1 MEHTYPLRTREDKRP
16 NQTMQ
21 LQTELLFR
29 CGVRCCII
37 HFSLSKLSQAQL
49 WLGAVRW
56 NCGTVKFPP
65 PMNPY
70 A

>member
-49 WLGAVRW
+49 WL
-56 NCGTVKFPP
+56 P
-65 PMNPY
+65 
-70 A
+70 